1 MRWIITITFAII
13 FALILLSPTTGYSFQ
28 AGNNSVKPTYTISI
42 KSPSHDPAVVVNRVP
57 YSLKYEDLFQ
67 PRARQI
73 GQTMQSNVIGLATSA
88 NITSVHAQTL
98 TSMKLPRIEPSI
110 TSLSG
115 RYMVNLTNN
124 MTALNFANQMIAKQ
138 ARNMTIPSIV
148 NSSFKV
154 ISPTNISAS
163 K

>member
-1 MRWIITITFAII
+1 
-13 FALILLSPTTGYSFQ
+13 LLSPTTGYSFQ

-67 PRARQI
+67 PAA
-73 GQTMQSNVIGLATSA
+73 MQLGKTATSRVIGRATSA
-88 NITSVHAQTL
+88 NITPVHAQTHA
-98 TSMKLPRIEPSI
+98 SMKLPSIGRSI

-115 RYMVNLTNN
+115 RYVVNLTNN
-124 MTALNFANQMIAKQ
+124 MTALNLANKMITQ
-138 ARNMTIPSIV
+138 QGRNMTIPSIA

-154 ISPTNISAS
+154 IPPTNISAL